1 MRIPDPIRP
10 YAVLI
15 RWGLA
20 VVMAGGLYV
29 AGCQRGEDRQA
40 AADREQISAVQRQL
54 DGARAEAAENLRA
67 ANAAGQ
73 LLQEVNR
80 QTQASIDAAEAARK
94 ASAAAASRAEA
105 VAAEGQRRA
114 TAAEKA
120 LQAAKS
126 TPACRSQLEMALC
139 DSIPLL

>member
-1 MRIPDPIRP
+1 MLIPDPLAP
-10 YAVLI
+10 YAKLI
-15 RWGLA
+15 RLSLWCLL
-20 VVMAGGLYV
+20 AGGLYV

-40 AADREQISAVQRQL
+40 AADREQIGAVQRQL

-80 QTQASIDAAEAARK
+80 QTQASIDAAELARK
-94 ASAAAASRAEA
+94 AAAAAADRAQIA
-105 VAAEGQRRA
+105 AAEGQRRA
-114 TAAEKA
+114 SAAEKA
-120 LQAAKS
+120 LQAAKT
-126 TPACRSQLEMALC
+126 TPACRSQLEMQLC

>member
-1 MRIPDPIRP
+1 MLIPDPLAP
-10 YAVLI
+10 YAKLI
-15 RWGLA
+15 RLGLWCLL
-20 VVMAGGLYV
+20 AGGLYV

-40 AADREQISAVQRQL
+40 AADREQIGAVQRQL
-54 DGARAEAAENLRA
+54 DAARAEAAENLRA

-80 QTQASIDAAEAARK
+80 QTQASIDAAEVARK

-126 TPACRSQLEMALC
+126 TPACRSQLEMELC
-139 DSIPLL
+139 SSIPLL

>member
-1 MRIPDPIRP
+1 MLIPDPLRP
-10 YAVLI
+10 YVGLI
-15 RWGLA
+15 RIGLWCA
-20 VVMAGGLYV
+20 LAGGIFV
-29 AGCQRGEDRQA
+29 AGCQRGTDRQA
-40 AADREQISAVQRQL
+40 AADREQIESVQRQL

-67 ANAAGQ
+67 ANAAGE

-80 QTQASIDAAEAARK
+80 QTQASIDAAEVARK

-105 VAAEGQRRA
+105 AAAEGQRRA

-120 LQAAKS
+120 LQAAKT
-126 TPACRSQLEMALC
+126 TPVCRSQLEMQLC

>member
-1 MRIPDPIRP
+1 M
-10 YAVLI
+10 
-15 RWGLA
+15 
-20 VVMAGGLYV
+20 
-29 AGCQRGEDRQA
+29 
-40 AADREQISAVQRQL
+40 QRQL

-105 VAAEGQRRA
+105 AAVEGQRRV

-120 LQAAKS
+120 LQAAKT
-126 TPACRSQLEMALC
+126 TPACRFQLEMELC
-139 DSIPLL
+139 SSIPLL

>member
-1 MRIPDPIRP
+1 MLIPDPLAP
-10 YAVLI
+10 YAKLI
-15 RWGLA
+15 RIGLWCLL
-20 VVMAGGLYV
+20 AGGLYV
-29 AGCQRGEDRQA
+29 AGCQRGEESQA

-80 QTQASIDAAEAARK
+80 QTQASIDAAELARK
-94 ASAAAASRAEA
+94 ASAAAATRAEA
-105 VAAEGQRRA
+105 AAAEGQRRA
-114 TAAEKA
+114 SAAEKA
-120 LQAAKS
+120 LQAAKT
-126 TPACRSQLEMALC
+126 TPACRSQLEMQLC

>member
-1 MRIPDPIRP
+1 MLIADPLAS
-10 YAVLI
+10 YAKLI
-15 RWGLA
+15 RLGLWCLL
-20 VVMAGGLYV
+20 AGGLFV

-40 AADREQISAVQRQL
+40 AADREQVESMQRQL

-67 ANAAGQ
+67 ANAAGE

-94 ASAAAASRAEA
+94 ASVAAAQRAEA
-105 VAAEGQRRA
+105 VAADGLRRA

-120 LQAAKS
+120 LQAAK
-126 TPACRSQLEMALC
+126 TQPACRAQLEQILC

>member
-114 TAAEKA
+114 TAAERA
-120 LQAAKS
+120 LQAAKT
-126 TPACRSQLEMALC
+126 TPACRSQLEMQLC

>member
-1 MRIPDPIRP
+1 MLIPDPLRP
-10 YAVLI
+10 YVSLI
-15 RWGLA
+15 RIGLWCA
-20 VVMAGGLYV
+20 LAGGIFV
-29 AGCQRGEDRQA
+29 AGCQRGTDRQA
-40 AADREQISAVQRQL
+40 AADREQIESVQRQL

-67 ANAAGQ
+67 ANAAGE

-80 QTQASIDAAEAARK
+80 QTQASIDAAEMARK

-105 VAAEGQRRA
+105 AAAEGQRRA

-120 LQAAKS
+120 LQAAKT
-126 TPACRSQLEMALC
+126 TPVCRSQLEMQLC

>member
-1 MRIPDPIRP
+1 MLIPDPLAP
-10 YAVLI
+10 YAKLI
-15 RWGLA
+15 RLGLWCLL
-20 VVMAGGLYV
+20 AGGLYV

-40 AADREQISAVQRQL
+40 AADREQIGAVQRQL

-80 QTQASIDAAEAARK
+80 QTQASINAAEVARK
-94 ASAAAASRAEA
+94 AAAAAADRAQIA
-105 VAAEGQRRA
+105 AAEGQRRA

-120 LQAAKS
+120 LQAAKT
-126 TPACRSQLEMALC
+126 TPACRSQLEMQLC

>member
-1 MRIPDPIRP
+1 MLIPDPLVP
-10 YAVLI
+10 YAKLI
-15 RWGLA
+15 RLGLWCLL
-20 VVMAGGLYV
+20 AGGLYV

-40 AADREQISAVQRQL
+40 AVDRGQVESVQRQL

-120 LQAAKS
+120 LQAAKT
-126 TPACRSQLEMALC
+126 TPACRSQLEMELC
-139 DSIPLL
+139 SSIPLL